1 MELGAEILWQMISES
16 CRLLVVEFSCMSEW
30 PVLVIVDLQNVCF
43 IEGFSSLSPHQIDH
57 MVLKFGQNCRLMA
70 KDRAGTAH
78 PGKGDSHLRSK
89 AFFEHEERSA
99 ESARAALA
107 TPAVH
112 SDSSAAPVDL
122 QITDHEKVAQLVFG
136 RNRVVLDFH
145 RIYPNAMP
153 EEVLVN
159 VELFVEADDGGHI
172 SLFEVVNIAA
182 WR

>member
-1 MELGAEILWQMISES
+1 MSPFHSAEDQAPM
-16 CRLLVVEFSCMSEW
+16 CGC
-30 PVLVIVDLQNVCF
+30 QNVDV
-43 IEGFSSLSPHQIDH
+43 IKSAVRLARVEYLVALVLSPTNPAI
-57 MVLKFGQNCRLMA
+57 LA
-70 KDRAGTAH
+70 AA
-78 PGKGDSHLRSK
+78 
-89 AFFEHEERSA
+89 RSA

-145 RIYPNAMP
+145 RIYPNSMP

-159 VELFVEADDGGHI
+159 VELFGEADDSGHI